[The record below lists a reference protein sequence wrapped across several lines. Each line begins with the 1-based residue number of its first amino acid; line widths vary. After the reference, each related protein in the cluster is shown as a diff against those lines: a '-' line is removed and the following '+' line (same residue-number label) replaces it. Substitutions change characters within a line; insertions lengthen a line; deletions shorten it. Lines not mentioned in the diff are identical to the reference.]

1 MEDVMDFSEE
11 LLSNSRDNKMLAEE
25 YLKARKK
32 YNHCFNQ
39 LIVLVQK
46 AGLNKSKKSIDNKI
60 IELLANEQ
68 YTDQANEY
76 YSQMLSAEAEYKGLQ
91 EVCKAY
97 ANHSVAL
104 CSIIKMQQQG
114 EISEAVRSKYMKGND
129 YE

>member
-1 MEDVMDFSEE
+1 MEDIMDFSEE
-11 LLSNSRDNKMLAEE
+11 LLSNSRDNKMLAHE
-25 YLKARKK
+25 YMRARKQ

-39 LIVLVQK
+39 LIILVQK

-60 IELLANEQ
+60 IELLANEK
-68 YTDQANEY
+68 YTDLANEY

-104 CSIIKMQQQG
+104 CAVIKQQVNG
-114 EISEAVRSKYMKGND
+114 EIVESMKNKYERN
-129 YE
+129 